1 MFTDRQKEFAIISMT
16 IFYLSRTNIED
27 NSGGAYARK
36 SQVELLKERFV
47 NENIVVCDFKS
58 VKLLNF
64 FNNSYFLKLLL
75 ALQRFGIVEDY
86 LDFACIFL
94 FWHLKKRVHR
104 NDIVIATSGG
114 ELAMVKL
121 AAKLKRQ
128 TCCTI
133 LATLHDPIS
142 FCEIAGHSI
151 SRSYHVPRDKL
162 IPKYFNLHD
171 AIFVSSVSYHNWLKS
186 IPNITV
192 NIGLCRLGFH
202 RINQISARKFPVTK
216 KVLEFGFFGNMGK
229 YQSPEIFAKA
239 LELCENRENMR
250 LHYIGDS
257 SNLVERTRIRTHNV
271 LFTGYLRGDD
281 FLDYIDANIDVG
293 LVSLSSRY
301 LANCV
306 PLKFY
311 DCIGMGLPVIAS
323 IDQGDVTSALSK
335 FSLGLSSDFGDIV
348 ALAKN
353 MDEMYS
359 SYVYFSSFA
368 LGHRCNFEAINTQSS
383 FLLFIEQHLSTQA

>member
-1 MFTDRQKEFAIISMT
+1 MYHQRGFAIINMT
-16 IFYLSRTNIED
+16 IFYLTRTSIDN

-36 SQVELLKERFV
+36 SQVELLKKRFV
-47 NENIVVCDFKS
+47 DQDIVVCDFKS
-58 VKLLNF
+58 LKFLSFINNTYFTKFLLV
-64 FNNSYFLKLLL
+64 
-75 ALQRFGIVEDY
+75 LQRLGIVEDY

-94 FWHLKKRVHR
+94 FWHLKERVHR

-121 AAKLKRQ
+121 AAKLKKQ

-133 LATLHDPIS
+133 LAMLHDPIS
-142 FCEIAGHSI
+142 FCEIAGHSV
-151 SRSYHVPRDKL
+151 SRRYHVPRDKL

-171 AIFVSSVSYHNWLKS
+171 AVFVSSNSYQSWLKS
-186 IPNITV
+186 IPSITV
-192 NIGLCRLGFH
+192 DIGLCSLGFH
-202 RINQISARKFPVTK
+202 RISQISARKFPVSK
-216 KVLEFGFFGNMGK
+216 KFLEFGFFGNMGK

-257 SNLVERTRIRTHNV
+257 SHFVERTRIRMNNV

-323 IDQGDVTSALSK
+323 IYEGDVASALST
-335 FSLGLSSDFGDIV
+335 FSLGLSSDFGDV
-348 ALAKN
+348 LQLAKN
-353 MDEMYS
+353 MDEMYK
-359 SYVYFSSFA
+359 SYVHFSSVA
-368 LGHRCNFEAINTQSS
+368 LAQRFNFESINTQSA
-383 FLLFIEQHLSTQA
+383 FLTFVDDHLSTHV